1 MIKEMYQH
9 ETVFYSFICITYF
22 LSMNSWLM
30 RRGTKCIWLTKEEK
44 CVIFAPKSVIIVVSV
59 FRLSHA
65 MNYTLPLERNN
76 NDMIFGTS
84 VDMYSCLKNISLF
97 VFIQT
102 HCLKYHH
109 DKWGIFVSCIINYKK
124 HVFLLF
130 VNTITLKSLLEYS
143 IQS

>member
-30 RRGTKCIWLTKEEK
+30 RLSTKCIWLTKEEK

-84 VDMYSCLKNISLF
+84 VDMYPCLTYISLF
-97 VFIQT
+97 VF
-102 HCLKYHH
+102 
-109 DKWGIFVSCIINYKK
+109 V
-124 HVFLLF
+124 
-130 VNTITLKSLLEYS
+130 VNILLEILSRINGESSVLASLIIRGMYFNHLS
-143 IQS
+143 TL